1 MICIVFSVQ
10 DKTELVQLQ
19 ENLFQARKDASQLN
33 VVAVVTQAE
42 IWGTANERDLSQALN
57 YKYDVLKDRL
67 LRDAL
72 MQQVG
77 LTEWEALSE
86 NDRLSRLAQMKL
98 KVQALQS
105 EGKPFILL
113 P

>member
-19 ENLFQARKDASQLN
+19 ENLFQARKDASQPN

-105 EGKPFILL
+105 EGKPFIFL

>member
-1 MICIVFSVQ
+1 
-10 DKTELVQLQ
+10 
-19 ENLFQARKDASQLN
+19 
-33 VVAVVTQAE
+33 
-42 IWGTANERDLSQALN
+42 
-57 YKYDVLKDRL
+57 
-67 LRDAL
+67 

-105 EGKPFILL
+105 EGKPFIFL